1 MAEGEKRRDDCEAM
15 GGKRSAVCWASPE
28 YRRSVCSLSV
38 SEKRTA
44 VLSAAGAKRS
54 KGQVGEADPS
64 KSMWAAERYGGNL
77 VSHYPPW
84 VEALSQLWAL
94 YLLSSGV
101 AKGQLAVHALVVD
114 AAVDVS

>member
-44 VLSAAGAKRS
+44 VSSAAGAKRS

-77 VSHYPPW
+77 VSHYPHVGRS
-84 VEALSQLWAL
+84 VEPALGAVPSLVGRSQR
-94 YLLSSGV
+94 
-101 AKGQLAVHALVVD
+101 
-114 AAVDVS
+114 AARCPCSYCRCRR